1 MLITDGN
8 PPSICRNDSPPSS
21 LNQIEPSLI
30 PTKNASASSE
40 SPAVARGAAL
50 KWSGNPPDSLRQV
63 SPWSSL
69 RKNAAAAPS
78 GRRHNGG
85 GTAAAAEKRIL
96 GRAGWQTSCA
106 MQRQSRAWVASTHL
120 AAPIV

>member
-1 MLITDGN
+1 TIW
-8 PPSICRNDSPPSS
+8 RNDSPPFLLS
-21 LNQIEPSLI
+21 QIVPSVI
-30 PTKNASASSE
+30 PTKNASASSG

-50 KWSGNPPDSLRQV
+50 KCSGNPPESRRQD

-69 RKNAAAAPS
+69 RKKAAAAPS
-78 GRRHNGG
+78 GRRQNGG
-85 GTAAAAEKRIL
+85 GTAAAAEKSTL